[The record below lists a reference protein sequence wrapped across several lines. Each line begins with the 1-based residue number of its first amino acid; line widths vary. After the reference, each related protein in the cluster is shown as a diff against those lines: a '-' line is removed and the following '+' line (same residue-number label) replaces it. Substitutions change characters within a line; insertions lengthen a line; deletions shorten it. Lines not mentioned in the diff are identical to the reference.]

1 MRHGKSKKPRD
12 SDHLGVAKPIR
23 PEDLDRRVTRHGIYP
38 SLPTSQGVPWSTY
51 MKTQRSQRVSS
62 RSISSSTEAL
72 DSEQARMTM
81 QRILQHT
88 RSLPTNSPVP
98 YASMTDREYRSDSG
112 LSERYTT
119 RIPMIRREDDSSYM
133 TEYDDYAL
141 LGNRSPTTSSIGRT
155 VRPKIRS
162 VPRQR
167 ESDNMVPPRSSPII
181 GESAGMFTDMTA
193 TMLKVLDRRAAI
205 AAQARELENTLAENA
220 YALEQ
225 NRQRLTGYMP
235 EPVSLSSQPLYVN
248 TIPRTTSMGIPVA
261 ESTPV
266 PQMGPLLQ
274 RPMPRARDILEPV
287 ASEQA
292 RARYLEEQMRHMKS
306 VRPTSSNDR
315 SSVSASLSRE
325 IQEFCSHWDDYRQE
339 ERETHHVMLESMREQ
354 KERQRHLAKRE
365 GDEVYKQM
373 TRNLEKV
380 KAIARESLSRASS
393 VSVGK
398 HQIALTRDDFGYV
411 KEKMNKINQKLS
423 SLYKNWQA
431 EYQEALTPKQCED
444 IRRFYEPHV
453 QKYETKYRLLCQP
466 LNQVIGERK
475 RASSP
480 RGSAPEL
487 TPSLAVL
494 EDAPTLKGKEWNRGE
509 QHKESPHMY
518 STRDGRMTPTAP
530 TYEDM
535 RIETSLSVTPEDSLE
550 GLSAAVEGTEGD
562 QVRSPI
568 TTNVKELVT
577 TSVAPPSSIET
588 RPKLVNVSSRDQGT
602 LPGETET
609 TRETSRE
616 DALAATRQFFHAE
629 SERRSAT
636 EVPATTSTSVPQ
648 TDIPPVTSVPVVTEQ
663 PEPLPVRTIPYH
675 GTPPRPTATATLR
688 PRTWVQR
695 ISEGQIERTTQ
706 R

>member
-1 MRHGKSKKPRD
+1 
-12 SDHLGVAKPIR
+12 
-23 PEDLDRRVTRHGIYP
+23 
-38 SLPTSQGVPWSTY
+38 
-51 MKTQRSQRVSS
+51 
-62 RSISSSTEAL
+62 
-72 DSEQARMTM
+72 
-81 QRILQHT
+81 
-88 RSLPTNSPVP
+88 
-98 YASMTDREYRSDSG
+98 
-112 LSERYTT
+112 
-119 RIPMIRREDDSSYM
+119 
-133 TEYDDYAL
+133 
-141 LGNRSPTTSSIGRT
+141 
-155 VRPKIRS
+155 
-162 VPRQR
+162 
-167 ESDNMVPPRSSPII
+167 
-181 GESAGMFTDMTA
+181 
-193 TMLKVLDRRAAI
+193 
-205 AAQARELENTLAENA
+205 
-220 YALEQ
+220 
-225 NRQRLTGYMP
+225 
-235 EPVSLSSQPLYVN
+235 
-248 TIPRTTSMGIPVA
+248 
-261 ESTPV
+261 
-266 PQMGPLLQ
+266 MGPLLQ
-274 RPMPRARDILEPV
+274 RPMPRAHDILEPV

-431 EYQEALTPKQCED
+431 EYQEALTPEQCED

-453 QKYETKYRLLCQP
+453 QKYETKYRLLCQL
-466 LNQVIGERK
+466 LNQAIGERK

-487 TPSLAVL
+487 TPSLAAL
-494 EDAPTLKGKEWNRGE
+494 EDAPTLKGKEWNRGK

-577 TSVAPPSSIET
+577 TSVASPSSIET

-616 DALAATRQFFHAE
+616 DALAATRQFFHTE

-648 TDIPPVTSVPVVTEQ
+648 TDIPPMTSVPVAMEQ

-688 PRTWVQR
+688 PRMWVQR
-695 ISEGQIERTTQ
+695 ISEGQIEEQPRDEDSEESDTLEPLVMEGLPDELGPEWRVLHPFEIPDVRNPMEDTPLLTEG
-706 R
+706 